1 MKGQVAVILL
11 ILFLVVGI
19 LIFLVLSLVFVPL
32 LKAIV
37 TTPILEQPA
46 VGAIT
51 ALLGF
56 LPEQCSS
63 LTSLDCRFCLITEKI
78 VPLVANVVFG
88 IILFSVIL
96 RFVGGPL
103 IDWEERIRA
112 GERSGLIKG
121 PVHFYSAVLLI
132 SIAFSIFMLHQPNP
146 LVYFN
151 WMTMVMAIAVRIIT
165 FMVTDAGT
173 DVVREHMSAL
183 RRLTDFFLGANILIS
198 GWTNLWFIPI
208 VFIAGITF
216 VTTIVQRGNV
226 EGPRMHIT
234 QWNLGILTIIL
245 LSIGFYLYAVF
256 EYQLWTPFGTLPT
269 KIEYPG
275 LAGWIKERF
284 PVGDIKCGENIIGP
298 ESSIS
303 I

>member
-1 MKGQVAVILL
+1 V
-11 ILFLVVGI
+11 
-19 LIFLVLSLVFVPL
+19 
-32 LKAIV
+32 
-37 TTPILEQPA
+37 
-46 VGAIT
+46 IT

-78 VPLVANVVFG
+78 VPLIANVVLG
-88 IILFSVIL
+88 VILFSVVL

-103 IDWEERIRA
+103 VGWDEEK
-112 GERSGLIKG
+112 GLGGLTKG
-121 PVHFYSAVLLI
+121 PAHFYSVVLLI

-151 WMTMVMAIAVRIIT
+151 WMTMVMAIAVRILT
-165 FMVTDAGT
+165 FMVTGAGT

-183 RRLTDFFLGANILIS
+183 RRLTDFFLAGNILIS

-216 VTTIVQRGNV
+216 LTTIVQRGGV

-234 QWNLGILTIIL
+234 PWNLGILTIIL
-245 LSIGFYLYAVF
+245 LAVGFYLYAVF

-284 PVGDIKCGENIIGP
+284 PVGDIKCGANTLGP

-303 I
+303 F